1 MMESAGS
8 QQVKPSLCFAFHLM
22 ETASA
27 IPEGARGNIEGFL
40 CIVNNKV

>member
-8 QQVKPSLCFAFHLM
+8 QQVKPFIFFAFHLM

-27 IPEGARGNIEGFL
+27 IPGETRGNTEGFL
-40 CIVNNKV
+40 CVVNSKV